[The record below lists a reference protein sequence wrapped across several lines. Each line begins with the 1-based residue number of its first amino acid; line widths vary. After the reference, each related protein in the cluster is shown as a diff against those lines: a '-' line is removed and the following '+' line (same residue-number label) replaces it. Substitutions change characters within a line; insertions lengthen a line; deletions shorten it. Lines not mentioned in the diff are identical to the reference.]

1 MTPLI
6 LLVVAT
12 LLMLYAAYELAPRA
26 PQADLD
32 ARAARRGAPVLP
44 APLSPGPGIL
54 AGRGHRQAADN
65 TGSLTVGE
73 GDSLSA
79 ASALPSALPLV
90 PPWLTRLRQSWR
102 ANRLWFCVLAL
113 GLALVGQYS
122 LSPFWGPPSTGD
134 TTAGLRWYGL
144 AILVLLPALH
154 GSYVNR
160 SLVRRGDRSIANP
173 TLWARIA
180 GLASLAV
187 GLNVWSI
194 IVLRADWLSLL
205 GLALWVGSVG
215 TLVFAF
221 SVAPRDQTS
230 GREDWTDDQQA
241 FAWRLP
247 RAVEVGAVLAIM
259 AAAAAMRL
267 WRLDDF
273 ATGMHG
279 DEGEAGVDA
288 LKILNGGL
296 VSPFT
301 AGWFNQANMYYWSI
315 SLCMKLLG
323 TGLFGL
329 RSFAVL
335 CGLITVLCV
344 YLIAREMFGQRAAIL
359 AGCFIAFQS
368 ADVIFSRQEY
378 SNVTTPTFMTVAFY
392 FLLRGLRTRRQLHFV
407 LGGFTAGL
415 SLYFFAGG
423 RLVAPV
429 AVALFVYLAVRHRA
443 FLPRYWTHVA
453 AFLLALFIVSS
464 PFAAYF
470 LIDHPIPSNVYP
482 NDRFIWLHYSD
493 LAQQYN
499 AMGWPAILWGQL
511 TRTLAILTHTV
522 DTSAITTID
531 YPVARPLEAVLIVL
545 GLAWAVWRWGDTRF
559 ALLSIWFWASIIG
572 GGVLTMGP
580 PNLPRILGMLPA
592 LALIIACLLDHLVVQ
607 VTIAAPKAGSLLRY
621 GATGARV
628 GRWLGPS
635 IAGAVVLVSGLQNW
649 RMLTSHALDS
659 YQNVYV
665 TAQAAYV
672 HERGLGY
679 RYYDMASP
687 VFYWIHGDNHFINPK
702 ADGIDVANVTDYLP
716 IIDNGSLGEKDT
728 VFLVWWPMYG
738 SLPVLQAYY
747 PEGTKETVP
756 LADAA
761 HPAQALIVYT
771 ITHRQIDR
779 RRVVRVRYVPAS
791 GTAVDRASSAI
802 GLTDAVGL
810 PPGLRY
816 PVRATWD
823 GALVAPA
830 SGAYR
835 FELGAPVGAH
845 LMIDGRDVFPGGTP
859 AVGSG
864 VASVVLTHGPHTVH
878 LTAIAPSPRARVRL
892 RWATGANPLA
902 PIAPRY
908 LWDNHVSG
916 PSVAG
921 PGASIPGS

>member
-1 MTPLI
+1 MAPLI

-12 LLMLYAAYELAPRA
+12 LLMLYTAYELAPRP

-32 ARAARRGAPVLP
+32 ARAARRESPVLP
-44 APLSPGPGIL
+44 APLSRDPGIL
-54 AGRGHRQAADN
+54 VGRGRRQGAGN
-65 TGSLTVGE
+65 TSSLTADD
-73 GDSLSA
+73 GDGLGA
-79 ASALPSALPLV
+79 ASTRPSALPLV
-90 PPWLTRLRQSWR
+90 SPWLAHFRQSWR
-102 ANRLWFCVLAL
+102 ANRLWFCGLAL
-113 GLALVGQYS
+113 GLALVGQYR

-160 SLVRRGDRSIANP
+160 SLVRRGGRRMANP
-173 TLWARIA
+173 TLWARTA
-180 GLASLAV
+180 GLAALAV

-194 IVLRADWLSLL
+194 IVLRADWLSLP

-215 TLVFAF
+215 ALVFAF
-221 SVAPRDQTS
+221 SVTPHDQMS
-230 GREDWTDDQQA
+230 GREARTDEQQV
-241 FAWRLP
+241 FARLP

-259 AAAAAMRL
+259 VVAAAMRL

-288 LKILNGGL
+288 LKILNGRL

-301 AGWFNQANMYYWSI
+301 VGWFNQANMYYWSI

-335 CGLITVLCV
+335 CGLVTVLCV

-359 AGCFIAFQS
+359 ASCFIAFQS

-407 LGGFTAGL
+407 LGGFAAGL

-443 FLPRYWTHVA
+443 FLPHYWTHVA

-464 PFAAYF
+464 PFVAYF

-499 AMGWPAILWGQL
+499 ATGWPAILWGQL
-511 TRTLAILTHTV
+511 TRTLAVLTHTV

-531 YPVARPLEAVLIVL
+531 YPIARPLEAVLIVL
-545 GLAWAVWRWGDTRF
+545 GLAWAVWRWSDTRF

-592 LALIIACLLDHLVVQ
+592 LALIIACLLDHLVAQ
-607 VTIAAPKAGSLLRY
+607 VTIAVPKAGRLLGY
-621 GATGARV
+621 GALGARL

-635 IAGAVVLVSGLQNW
+635 IAAAVVLVSGLQNW
-649 RMLTSHALDS
+649 QMLTSRALDS

-687 VFYWIHGDNHFINPK
+687 VFYWIHGDNHFINPN
-702 ADGIDVANVTDYLP
+702 ADGIDVASVTDYLP
-716 IIDNGSLGEKDT
+716 IIDNGPRGEKDT

-761 HPAQALIVYT
+761 HPAQPLIVYT
-771 ITHRQIDR
+771 ITHQQIDR
-779 RRVVRVRYVPAS
+779 RRVVRVHYVPAS
-791 GTAVDRASSAI
+791 GMAVDHPSLAI

-823 GALVAPA
+823 GAVVAPGT
-830 SGAYR
+830 GAYR
-835 FELGAPVGAH
+835 FELSAPTGAH
-845 LMIDGRDVFPGGTP
+845 LMIDGREVFPGGIP
-859 AVGSG
+859 GVGPG
-864 VASVVLTHGPHTVH
+864 IAPMVLTRGPHTIH
-878 LTAIAPSPRARVRL
+878 LAATLSDPRARVRL
-892 RWATGANPLA
+892 RWATGADSLA

-908 LWDNHVSG
+908 LWDNHVSS

-921 PGASIPGS
+921 PGAAAPGS